1 MLPRSALARS
11 LQLQRGV
18 AARFYSEGSTGTP
31 KGSGSEDS
39 FVKRERATEDF
50 FVRQREKE
58 QLRHLK
64 EQLEKQRKKIDS
76 LENKIDS
83 MTK

>member
-31 KGSGSEDS
+31 RGSGSEDS
-39 FVKRERATEDF
+39 FVKGKGPRKTSSLGS
-50 FVRQREKE
+50 VRRSNYA
-58 QLRHLK
+58 
-64 EQLEKQRKKIDS
+64 I
-76 LENKIDS
+76 
-83 MTK
+83 

>member
-31 KGSGSEDS
+31 RGSGSEDS
-39 FVKRERATEDF
+39 FVKKGKGHGRL
-50 FVRQREKE
+50 
-58 QLRHLK
+58 LR
-64 EQLEKQRKKIDS
+64 
-76 LENKIDS
+76 
-83 MTK
+83 